1 MQVDYEDEDLRRLA
15 YEPDHRTTR
24 WAPNVTKA
32 YRRRIQQLHA
42 AVTDQDLRALKSL
55 HLEKLKGDRAGTW
68 SIRIDTQY
76 RLILRFQ
83 TQDGGRIAIVVKPLT
98 TTEGLIA
105 MAPELIEAFLLGIF
119 FPRSLKHVIGPRTTS
134 PKFSDARRSSFRR

>member
-1 MQVDYEDEDLRRLA
+1 MQVDYEDEDLRSLA
-15 YEPDHRTTR
+15 YEPDHRTSR

-42 AVTDQDLRALKSL
+42 AATDQDLRALKSL

-68 SIRIDTQY
+68 SVRIDTQY

-83 TQDGGRIAIVVKPLT
+83 TQDGGRLAIVV
-98 TTEGLIA
+98 
-105 MAPELIEAFLLGIF
+105 EAVDY
-119 FPRSLKHVIGPRTTS
+119 H
-134 PKFSDARRSSFRR
+134 